1 MMKYLE
7 EYQSH
12 FDKLIGFKPTG
23 WTFKS
28 SKAQTTEMKL
38 GPLSHITLPPTDRSL
53 CLTPFYTSK
62 DNKMKLYGVP
72 YSEHS
77 SFRELASFIAS
88 LDIHK
93 IIPTVNISR
102 VASMAAFFDNWEQEK
117 QSKRIEII
125 PYPNEDYW

>member
-1 MMKYLE
+1 MRYLE
-7 EYQSH
+7 EYKPH
-12 FDKLIGFKPTG
+12 FDKLIAFKPTG

-28 SKAQTTEMKL
+28 SKSQTNEMKL
-38 GPLSHITLPPTDRSL
+38 GPLSHITMPPDDRSL
-53 CLTPFYTSK
+53 HLSPFFK
-62 DNKMKLYGVP
+62 HDKIKLYGVP

-88 LDIHK
+88 LDIKK
-93 IIPTVNISR
+93 IIPTVNISQIG
-102 VASMAAFFDNWEQEK
+102 SMSVYFDNWEQEK